1 MTRKMATVQRV
12 KDLVAIKGAD
22 KIELAI
28 INGWQVVVKKG
39 EHFVGE
45 LVVYMEI
52 DSWVPHAI
60 APFLTKEGYP
70 PSVYEG
76 VQGERLKTIKLR
88 KQLSQGLV
96 LPLSSVQNIL
106 LQQVGIADFIQEGD
120 DITGALGILKWE
132 KAEKPV
138 PGRNPGSSI
147 AKRFPAF
154 IPKTDQERI
163 QNYGAMVERALDE
176 EFEVTMKK
184 DGSSMTVFCV
194 MPDSPYYADAKG
206 MYTVRKP
213 LWKRIVDTVVGV
225 FRNQEE
231 KPVYGI
237 CSRNVLLNLEGESN
251 FHEAAAPLLSVL
263 RYAAEYMDKGES
275 IALQGEVVAP
285 DIQGNYEKVIGVE
298 FHLFDVFNINEQ
310 KYKGAAVRQEFA
322 DRFGILHTTVV
333 AQGKLRD
340 ILGMKEGDDV
350 VKKVLDFA
358 SGPGDNPGVKR
369 EGLVFKALGR
379 DFSFKGIS
387 NEYLLHKED

>member
-1 MTRKMATVQRV
+1 MSRKLATIQRI
-12 KDLVAIKGAD
+12 KQLVPIAGAD
-22 KIELAI
+22 RIELAI

-39 EHFVGE
+39 DHKEGE
-45 LVVYMEI
+45 LIVYLEI
-52 DSWVPHAI
+52 DSFVPSTI

-96 LPLSSVQNIL
+96 LPLSAIPKAEVY
-106 LQQVGIADFIQEGD
+106 VGIEGED
-120 DITGALGILKWE
+120 LTDALGVLKWE

-184 DGSSMTVFCV
+184 DGSSMTVFRV
-194 MPDSPYYADAKG
+194 MPDSPYYEDAKG
-206 MYTVRKP
+206 MYAVRKP
-213 LWKRIVDTVVGV
+213 LWQRIVDKVVGV
-225 FRNQEE
+225 FKKPVNE
-231 KPVYGI
+231 PVYGI

-251 FHEAAAPLLSVL
+251 FHIAAQDLLTLL
-263 RYAAEYMDKGES
+263 RYEAEYGEGKDS
-275 IALQGEVVAP
+275 LALQGEVVAP
-285 DIQGNYEKVIGVE
+285 DIQGNYEQVNGVE
-298 FHLFDVFNINEQ
+298 FHLFDVFNIDEQ
-310 KYKGAAVRQEFA
+310 KYKGAVVRQEGA
-322 DRFGILHTTVV
+322 QRLGIKHVTVV

-340 ILGMKEGDDV
+340 ILDMKEGDDV

-358 SGPGDNPGVKR
+358 SGPGDNPGVLR
-369 EGLVFKALGR
+369 EGLVFKALNR

-387 NEYLLHKED
+387 NEYLLHKQD

>member
-1 MTRKMATVQRV
+1 MTRKLATIQRI
-12 KDLVAIKGAD
+12 KQLVPISGAD
-22 KIELAI
+22 RIEIAI

-39 EHFVGE
+39 DHKEGE
-45 LVVYMEI
+45 LIVYLEI
-52 DSWVPHAI
+52 DSFVPTAV

-96 LPLSSVQNIL
+96 LPLASVKPYL
-106 LQQVGIADFIQEGD
+106 TAELDEFEEGD
-120 DITGALGILKWE
+120 DLTPALGVLKWE

-138 PGRNPGSSI
+138 QGRNPGSSI

-184 DGSSMTVFCV
+184 DGSSMTVFRV
-194 MPDSPYYADAKG
+194 MPSSPYYEDAKG
-206 MYTVRKP
+206 MYAVRKT
-213 LWKRIVDTVVGV
+213 LWQRIVDKVVGV
-225 FRNQEE
+225 FNKPVN

-237 CSRNVLLNLEGESN
+237 CSRNVLLNLEGDSN
-251 FHEAAAPLLSVL
+251 FHVAAQDLLTLL
-263 RYAAEYMDKGES
+263 RYEAEYGEGKDS
-275 IALQGEVVAP
+275 LALQGEVVAP
-285 DIQGNYEKVIGVE
+285 DIQGNYEKVSEVE
-298 FHLFDVFNINEQ
+298 FHLFDVFNIDEQ
-310 KYKGAAVRQEFA
+310 KYKGAVVRQEGA
-322 DRFGILHTTVV
+322 ERLGIKHATVV

-358 SGPGDNPGVKR
+358 SGPGDNPGVMR
-369 EGLVFKALGR
+369 EGLVFKALNR

>member
-1 MTRKMATVQRV
+1 MARKMATVQRV
-12 KDLVAIKGAD
+12 KDLVEIKGAD

-39 EHFVGE
+39 EHKVGE
-45 LVVYMEI
+45 LVVFCEI

-76 VQGERLKTIKLR
+76 VAGERLKTIKLR

-96 LPLSSVQNIL
+96 LPISSVFDIL
-106 LQQVGIADFIQEGD
+106 LKQVGVTDFIQEGD
-120 DITGALGILKWE
+120 DLTEALGVLKWE
-132 KAEKPV
+132 RAEKPV

-163 QNYGAMVERALDE
+163 QNYGEMVARALDE

-184 DGSSMTVFCV
+184 DGSSMTVFRV

-206 MYTVRKP
+206 MYAVRKP
-213 LWKRIVDTVVGV
+213 LWKRVVDKVVGV
-225 FRNQEE
+225 FRKPVNE
-231 KPVYGI
+231 PVYGI

-251 FHEAAAPLLSVL
+251 FHEAAAYLLTVL
-263 RYAAEYMDKGES
+263 RFEVEYGDGVDS
-275 IALQGEVVAP
+275 VAFQGEVVAP
-285 DIQGNYEKVIGVE
+285 DIQGNYEKVKGVE
-298 FHLFDVFNINEQ
+298 FHLFDVFNIDEQ

-322 DRFGILHTTVV
+322 DRLGIRHATVV

-358 SGPGDNPGVKR
+358 SGPGDNPGVMR

-387 NEYLLHKED
+387 NEYLLMEK